1 MNASEQDLEIPV
13 LGYSFLFDYVIIS
26 LDHLLCKSVVRL
38 TRKIWTEKCKQ
49 IICQVQ
55 MKTAVVSA
63 LRELAEKIT
72 FPSASKN
79 IALSTIP

>member
-1 MNASEQDLEIPV
+1 MNASEQDLEI

-26 LDHLLCKSVVRL
+26 LDHLLYKSVVRL

-49 IICQVQ
+49 TICQVQ
-55 MKTAVVSA
+55 MKTVVVSS